1 MIWAL
6 AGLIAFLAVP
16 PPDGLEQAVKA
27 LEAENYAQAA
37 PLLEKA
43 LASDQQNVEIRFN
56 LAFAYSRLNQDDK
69 AIEHYTK
76 LLEQKPDLPQARLNL
91 GMLLLRQQRPAEAVT
106 YLETVAQ
113 ARADDFRAQFYYAH
127 ALEASGKAEQAIAPY
142 RRAVELDPNSGDAA
156 LGLGRSLA
164 RAGRFDEAER
174 YYKQAAQIDPQLDG
188 QVLEFAEMLEQGGRK
203 ARALALYQ
211 VYLATH
217 ADAIA
222 VRERLAML
230 LLDEKRYQEAIPVL
244 EGAVAQSPTA
254 ANQAALAEAYSL
266 GDQPEKALPAW
277 REAVGADPESPALR
291 VRYANALLAA
301 QMYDDAARNYYTALQ
316 RDPSLAD
323 GWNGLAFSLYKLDN
337 YQGALKALA
346 ELRARGEEKPAAAFL
361 AAITQDKLQ
370 MYPEAKDSYE
380 RFLAAGTGMEDEEF
394 QARERLKVI
403 DKILQKKFGR

>member
-16 PPDGLEQAVKA
+16 PPTDLEQAVKA
-27 LEAENYAQAA
+27 LEAENYTQAA

-43 LASDQQNVEIRFN
+43 LAEDEENIEVRFN
-56 LAFAYSRLNQDDK
+56 LAFAYSQLNQDDK

-76 LLEQKPDLPQARLNL
+76 LLEKKPDLLQARLNL
-91 GMLLLRQQRPAEAVT
+91 GMILLRQQRPADAVP
-106 YLETVAQ
+106 YLETLAES
-113 ARADDFRAQFYYAH
+113 RADDFRAQFYYAH
-127 ALEASGKAEQAIAPY
+127 ALESSGKAEQAIAPY
-142 RRAVELDPNSGDAA
+142 RRAVEIDPNSADAA

-174 YYKQAAQIDPQLDG
+174 YYKQAAQIDPELDG
-188 QVLEFAEMLEQGGRK
+188 QILEFAEILEQGGRK
-203 ARALALYQ
+203 DQALALYQ

-222 VRERLAML
+222 VSERVGLL
-230 LLDEKRYQEAIPVL
+230 LLDGKRYQEAIPVL
-244 EGAVAQSPTA
+244 EAAVAQSPTA

-266 GDQPEKALPAW
+266 SDQPQKALPAW
-277 REAVGADPESPALR
+277 REAVRADPESPALR

-323 GWNGLAFSLYKLDN
+323 GWNGLAFSLYKLEN
-337 YQGALKALA
+337 YQGALKVLT
-346 ELRARGEEKPAAAFL
+346 ELRERGEEKPAATFL

-370 MYPEAKDSYE
+370 MYPEAKESYE

-394 QARERLKVI
+394 QARERIKVI
-403 DKILQKKFGR
+403 DKILQKKFSR